1 MGDLLL
7 KNDFF
12 EKLNQRIWNF
22 CKVVVTESKCEEN
35 QPWKHPLLI
44 IAKKQVHCYKN
55 LRIL

>member
-35 QPWKHPLLI
+35 QPWKHPYIEMCSWLF
-44 IAKKQVHCYKN
+44 VYYKG
-55 LRIL
+55 

>member
-35 QPWKHPLLI
+35 QPWKHPRELSM
-44 IAKKQVHCYKN
+44 KEKRFY
-55 LRIL
+55 